1 MKHKDGHW
9 VWVQDRGQV
18 VERDRN
24 GAPLHMSGTLSDI
37 SDRKAAEAE
46 IQAMNAALKKSNEK
60 TQVLAAAAMQ
70 ATIAKSDFLANM
82 SHEIRT
88 PLTAIIGFSDL
99 IRKSQLDQK
108 QRQFIDTV
116 LSSGQL
122 LLSIIEDILDYSKI
136 GSGSIELESLD
147 VDLRR
152 MAAEMIRMFE
162 LRVDS
167 SRVRISAEVAPDV
180 PATFRGDP
188 TRLRQVLLNLL
199 SNAVKFT
206 EKGEIILG
214 VARVEGRGGDPLLR
228 FSVRDSGIGIPRER
242 QEGIFS
248 AFEQVDMSTT
258 RKYGGTGLGLAISL
272 SLARLMG
279 GDIAVESEPGRGSTF
294 TFTVPEKRSRGEVA
308 TAREERAG
316 EVPADPIKG
325 LRVLVAEDV
334 ETNRMLLGFMLSD
347 LGCSVE
353 FAHDGLEALEALR
366 RGAFDICLMDIQMPV
381 MGGIEAS
388 KLAKAE
394 GIGVPII
401 AVTAA
406 ASLMDEEAC
415 REAGMEGF
423 VTKPLDKRA
432 LAAAILAAF
441 DHGSR

>member
-1 MKHKDGHW
+1 M
-9 VWVQDRGQV
+9 
-18 VERDRN
+18 
-24 GAPLHMSGTLSDI
+24 L
-37 SDRKAAEAE
+37 
-46 IQAMNAALKKSNEK
+46 
-60 TQVLAAAAMQ
+60 
-70 ATIAKSDFLANM
+70 
-82 SHEIRT
+82 
-88 PLTAIIGFSDL
+88 
-99 IRKSQLDQK
+99 
-108 QRQFIDTV
+108 
-116 LSSGQL
+116 
-122 LLSIIEDILDYSKI
+122 
-136 GSGSIELESLD
+136 
-147 VDLRR
+147 
-152 MAAEMIRMFE
+152 
-162 LRVDS
+162 
-167 SRVRISAEVAPDV
+167 
-180 PATFRGDP
+180 FR
-188 TRLRQVLLNLL
+188 
-199 SNAVKFT
+199 S
-206 EKGEIILG
+206 
-214 VARVEGRGGDPLLR
+214 
-228 FSVRDSGIGIPRER
+228 IGIPRER